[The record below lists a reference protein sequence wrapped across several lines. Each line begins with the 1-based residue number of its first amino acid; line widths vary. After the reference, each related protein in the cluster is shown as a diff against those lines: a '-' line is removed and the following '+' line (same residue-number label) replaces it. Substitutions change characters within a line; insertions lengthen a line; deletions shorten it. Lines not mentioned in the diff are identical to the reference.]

1 MLLGDGLLTSE
12 GDHHR
17 RQRRLVQPA
26 FHRDRLAGY
35 GAVMVER
42 SAVVRDQ
49 WQSGQPF
56 DVLQE
61 MMRLT
66 LAIVAKTLF
75 STDVDSEADDIGAAL
90 TQVFD
95 LFEIILMPFSE
106 ILEKLPLPAVR
117 RFHRARKRL
126 DETIYRLI
134 AERRAEG
141 RDAGDLLS
149 MLLLARDEDGR
160 GGMTD
165 EQVRD
170 EALTLFLAGHETTA
184 DALTWA
190 WYLLS
195 QNPQAEAAF
204 HAELDRVLAGRLPS
218 FDDLP
223 QLRYTESVFAEAL
236 RLYPPAWGIGRR
248 ALEDYPVG
256 DFVIPA
262 RSVVLM
268 SPYVVHRD
276 PRWFPDPLVFRPER
290 WLVED
295 PARPKFAYF
304 PFGGGARVCIGALRV
319 DGRDAASSRHRA
331 ALAPAAGTRT
341 PCGDTRADYA
351 APEARDADDRREAS
365 TFFGVHHRDVA
376 QVAIPLLEVQA
387 AAHHEPVGDL
397 KTSIVHRHLNNSTCG
412 AVEERADSQRARLA
426 SGQRLQQVARGEAGI
441 HDIFHQQNIFVLNG
455 MIQVL
460 GDSHH
465 AWSTVAKARNRQEI
479 DLERNLDGARQSGQ
493 KEYRAFQHRDQFQV
507 TTLILRADFRRHF
520 LDALVHL
527 LFGEQDPFDARR
539 SRQRTASFKPCLNT
553 RSWKSFW

>member
-1 MLLGDGLLTSE
+1 MTPVTVKEKPPGPKGHLLVGVLPEFRKDPGGFLEKMARQYGDVVFIPLGRQHIYYLGHPDMIRDVLIAHQNKFKKSRMLERARVLLGDGLLTSE
-12 GDHHR
+12 GNHHR

-35 GAVMVER
+35 GAVMVAR

-49 WQSGQPF
+49 WQSGQSF
-56 DVLQE
+56 DVMQE

-75 STDVDSEADDIGAAL
+75 STDVDSEADDIGVAL

-95 LFEIILMPFSE
+95 LFEVILMPFSE

-117 RFHRARKRL
+117 RFKRARKRL

-134 AERRAEG
+134 AERRASG
-141 RDAGDLLS
+141 SDAGDLLS
-149 MLLLARDEDGR
+149 MLLLARDEDQDEEGSH
-160 GGMTD
+160 GMTD

-184 DALTWA
+184 NALTWA

-195 QNPQAEAAF
+195 QNPPAEAAF

-223 QLRYTESVFAEAL
+223 QLRYAESVFAEAL

-262 RSVVLM
+262 RAVVLM

-276 PRWFPDPLVFRPER
+276 PRWFPDPLLFRPER
-290 WLVED
+290 WLPDD

-304 PFGGGARVCIGALRV
+304 PFGGGARVCIGERFAWMEGTLLL
-319 DGRDAASSRHRA
+319 AA
-331 ALAPAAGTRT
+331 
-341 PCGDTRADYA
+341 
-351 APEARDADDRREAS
+351 
-365 TFFGVHHRDVA
+365 
-376 QVAIPLLEVQA
+376 I
-387 AAHHEPVGDL
+387 
-397 KTSIVHRHLNNSTCG
+397 
-412 AVEERADSQRARLA
+412 
-426 SGQRLQQVARGEAGI
+426 GQRWRLRLEPGHRVETHARI
-441 HDIFHQQNIFVLNG
+441 TLRPKHG
-455 MIQVL
+455 MRMI
-460 GDSHH
+460 
-465 AWSTVAKARNRQEI
+465 A
-479 DLERNLDGARQSGQ
+479 ERR
-493 KEYRAFQHRDQFQV
+493 
-507 TTLILRADFRRHF
+507 
-520 LDALVHL
+520 
-527 LFGEQDPFDARR
+527 
-539 SRQRTASFKPCLNT
+539 
-553 RSWKSFW
+553 

>member
-1 MLLGDGLLTSE
+1 MVKPPGPKGRLLVGVLPEFRKDPAGFLEKVARQYGDVVYIPLGRQHIYYVGHPDAIRDVLVTHQNKFKKSRMLERARVLLGDGLLTSE
-12 GDHHR
+12 GGHHR

-42 SAVVRDQ
+42 AAIARDR
-49 WQSGQPF
+49 WQSGQLF

-75 STDVDSEADDIGAAL
+75 STDVDSEADDIGTAL

-95 LFEIILMPFSE
+95 LFEVILMPFSE
-106 ILEKLPLPAVR
+106 LLEKLPLPAVR
-117 RFHRARKRL
+117 RFKRARKRL

-134 AERRAEG
+134 AERRASG
-141 RDAGDLLS
+141 RDTGDLLS
-149 MLLLARDEDGR
+149 MLLLARNDEGDEEGS

-165 EQVRD
+165 VQVRD

-204 HAELDRVLAGRLPS
+204 HAELDRALAGRLPS

-256 DFVIPA
+256 GFVIPA

-268 SPYVVHRD
+268 SPYAVHRD
-276 PRWFPDPLVFRPER
+276 PRWFADPLVFRPER
-290 WLVED
+290 WLTED
-295 PARPKFAYF
+295 ASRPKFAYF
-304 PFGGGARVCIGALRV
+304 PFGGGARVCIG
-319 DGRDAASSRHRA
+319 
-331 ALAPAAGTRT
+331 
-341 PCGDTRADYA
+341 
-351 APEARDADDRREAS
+351 
-365 TFFGVHHRDVA
+365 
-376 QVAIPLLEVQA
+376 
-387 AAHHEPVGDL
+387 
-397 KTSIVHRHLNNSTCG
+397 
-412 AVEERADSQRARLA
+412 ER
-426 SGQRLQQVARGEAGI
+426 
-441 HDIFHQQNIFVLNG
+441 F
-455 MIQVL
+455 
-460 GDSHH
+460 
-465 AWSTVAKARNRQEI
+465 AWME
-479 DLERNLDGARQSGQ
+479 G
-493 KEYRAFQHRDQFQV
+493 
-507 TTLILRADFRRHF
+507 TLILAAIGQRWRLRLEPGHRVENHARITLRPKYGMRMIAERR
-520 LDALVHL
+520 
-527 LFGEQDPFDARR
+527 
-539 SRQRTASFKPCLNT
+539 
-553 RSWKSFW
+553 

>member
-1 MLLGDGLLTSE
+1 VGVLPEFRKDPAGFLGKMARQYGDVVYIPLGRQHIYYLGHPDAIRDVLVTHQNKFKKSRMLERARVLLGDGLLTSE
-12 GDHHR
+12 GQHHR

-35 GAVMVER
+35 GAAMVDR
-42 SAVVRDQ
+42 AAMVRGQ

-75 STDVDSEADDIGAAL
+75 STDVDSEADDIGVAL
-90 TQVFD
+90 TEVFD

-117 RFHRARKRL
+117 RFKRARKRL

-134 AERRAEG
+134 AERRAQG
-141 RDAGDLLS
+141 GDAGDLLS
-149 MLLLARDEDGR
+149 MLLLAQDEEGS

-195 QNPQAEAAF
+195 QNPDAEAAF

-236 RLYPPAWGIGRR
+236 RLYPPAWGVGRR
-248 ALEDYPVG
+248 ALEEYPVG
-256 DFVIPA
+256 DFVVPA

-276 PRWFPDPLVFRPER
+276 PRWFPEPLAFRPER
-290 WLVED
+290 WLAED

-304 PFGGGARVCIGALRV
+304 PFGGGARVCIGERFAWMEGTLLL
-319 DGRDAASSRHRA
+319 AA
-331 ALAPAAGTRT
+331 
-341 PCGDTRADYA
+341 
-351 APEARDADDRREAS
+351 
-365 TFFGVHHRDVA
+365 
-376 QVAIPLLEVQA
+376 I
-387 AAHHEPVGDL
+387 
-397 KTSIVHRHLNNSTCG
+397 
-412 AVEERADSQRARLA
+412 
-426 SGQRLQQVARGEAGI
+426 GQRWRLRLEPGHRVETHARI
-441 HDIFHQQNIFVLNG
+441 TLRPKHG
-455 MIQVL
+455 MRMIAE
-460 GDSHH
+460 G
-465 AWSTVAKARNRQEI
+465 R
-479 DLERNLDGARQSGQ
+479 
-493 KEYRAFQHRDQFQV
+493 
-507 TTLILRADFRRHF
+507 
-520 LDALVHL
+520 
-527 LFGEQDPFDARR
+527 
-539 SRQRTASFKPCLNT
+539 
-553 RSWKSFW
+553 